1 MILEPSL
8 GFNYHLLMFLGEYG
22 GFSSQ
27 RKAILSVPDTTSHPP
42 DGGLK
47 VSDDPPKS
55 IIRLQGAIE
64 VRGKCIESTSGVENH
79 FERMQCVLT
88 SVIKL
93 SVRDLHGQETQ
104 R

>member
-1 MILEPSL
+1 MV
-8 GFNYHLLMFLGEYG
+8 GFPAKGRQYYRFRHH
-22 GFSSQ
+22 
-27 RKAILSVPDTTSHPP
+27 IHPP

-55 IIRLQGAIE
+55 IIRLRGAIE
-64 VRGKCIESTSGVENH
+64 VRGNLIESTSGVENH
-79 FERMQCVLT
+79 FERMQCVLM
-88 SVIKL
+88 SVIKM